1 MVAAQ
6 NVAPER
12 HADRPIRAHISAHMC
27 SWPPTHR
34 TPVLSGLAAR
44 NAERYMRVVELSA
57 EPSQSR
63 DGRRRGVDVTDVT
76 ANACCT
82 TQTCGRQP
90 AYVRRK
96 EDVPP
101 TLEERH
107 EGQGNEV
114 VVCGR
119 ICATAVL
126 CSGAGPELADKDG
139 AALLDT
145 VRPKSHLD
153 PFQKGTPASSPWRGV
168 KR

>member
-1 MVAAQ
+1 M
-6 NVAPER
+6 
-12 HADRPIRAHISAHMC
+12 
-27 SWPPTHR
+27 
-34 TPVLSGLAAR
+34 
-44 NAERYMRVVELSA
+44 
-57 EPSQSR
+57 
-63 DGRRRGVDVTDVT
+63 
-76 ANACCT
+76 
-82 TQTCGRQP
+82 
-90 AYVRRK
+90 
-96 EDVPP
+96 PP

-153 PFQKGTPASSPWRGV
+153 PLQKGDTGELVMEGV